1 MLLSSHVISFAL
13 MIVQSLTKKY
23 NKCLVCGNFLRSV
36 PVNILYLTTIMYCM
50 YRDRLVC
57 NYSHDFETYFLE
69 LWIEL
74 EVKLFFDWIASSA
87 MFMFYSY
94 FSKFK
99 SIWKLYDEK
108 LAIDNVWESKNSRDI
123 LHYLK
128 FENDIFCI
136 LSCGIFMAVYSIV

>member
-1 MLLSSHVISFAL
+1 

-23 NKCLVCGNFLRSV
+23 NKLLVCGNFLRSD

-57 NYSHDFETYFLE
+57 HYSHTFEEYFLE

-87 MFMFYSY
+87 FFMFFAY

-128 FENDIFCI
+128 YENDIFCI
-136 LSCGIFMAVYSIV
+136 LSTGMFMAIYSIMTKEK